1 MIVKITITF
10 SLEKIDL
17 YSAGYKFADVWSDA
31 TTMTLVPFI
40 CTPDGPIW
48 LYIPTR
54 SSSHWP
60 HKLFVAT
67 TETTFIFMVSA
78 ALKPHVMVLPLPAQG
93 RVIHYRNR
101 VLCRVSKTLGK
112 SYFTLGKA
120 FTEYNTR
127 QIFYRQRVL
136 CRVLFSDTRQR
147 LCRVSKSTRQ
157 INNRKKLKK
166 TAKQFF
172 LF

>member
-1 MIVKITITF
+1 
-10 SLEKIDL
+10 
-17 YSAGYKFADVWSDA
+17 
-31 TTMTLVPFI
+31 
-40 CTPDGPIW
+40 
-48 LYIPTR
+48 
-54 SSSHWP
+54 
-60 HKLFVAT
+60 
-67 TETTFIFMVSA
+67 MVSA